1 MLTALAEI
9 LPLALVAA
17 VTPIAVILSIALQ
30 DTPRPV
36 ANNVAYI
43 LGGAL
48 VYVALAILG
57 VFIFNGI
64 QNFGHNEHPSTL
76 SLQVDVVLG
85 TLLIAGSVVAFR
97 KRKRRKLPERVEK
110 VLASVNPVKAFL
122 LGIVVLSPGIR
133 NLTLFFLALTFIAA
147 SSLQPIP
154 ASILMLAFVA
164 ITLSPPAAPLIVA
177 LTRPPDRA
185 REIIGTWLIW
195 LETNGQLVLSL
206 VIFLIGAKLLI
217 QGAHGLLT

>member
-1 MLTALAEI
+1 MLTALLEI

-17 VTPIAVILSIALQ
+17 VTPVAVILSIALH

-43 LGGAL
+43 LGGAF
-48 VYVALAILG
+48 VYVVLAVLG
-57 VFIFNGI
+57 VLVFNGV
-64 QNFGHNEHPSTL
+64 QNFGHKGEPSTL
-76 SLQVDVVLG
+76 SLEVDTALG
-85 TLLIAGSVVAFR
+85 ALLIAGSVIAIR
-97 KRKRRKLPERVEK
+97 KRKGRKLPAWVEK
-110 VLASVNPVKAFL
+110 VLASVSPVKAFF
-122 LGIVVLSPGIR
+122 LGIMILSPGIR

-147 SSLQPIP
+147 SNLHPVS
-154 ASILMLAFVA
+154 ASILMLIFVA

-185 REIIGTWLIW
+185 REIIDAWSSW

-217 QGAHGLLT
+217 QGAYGLLT